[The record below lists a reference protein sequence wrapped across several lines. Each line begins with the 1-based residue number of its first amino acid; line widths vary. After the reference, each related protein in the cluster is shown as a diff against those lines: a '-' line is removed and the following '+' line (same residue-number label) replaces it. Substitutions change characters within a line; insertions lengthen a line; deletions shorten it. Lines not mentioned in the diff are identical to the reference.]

1 MEELENNN
9 EENLNDPLLSK
20 KEYFEKLFK
29 DSYNIMVDFSEEWND
44 ERFYGLVSE
53 YSIKQL
59 EKLLDEEN
67 LDDDKRKKIELQ
79 IKESKGRKIK
89 IDNSIEYFKKVKNN
103 IDEGNGLIV
112 LEDFIEKFIQL
123 EFYNYMLEGKIDNFS
138 NFYINEMYGV
148 LESGFGINIDKLK
161 NERNIFIG
169 TDNIQLKFSMIN
181 FLLNDILNVGGK
193 VEEIEDFLNNK
204 KNELRN
210 KDFRK
215 EF

>member
-29 DSYNIMVDFSEEWND
+29 DSYNIKVDFSEEWND

-138 NFYINEMYGV
+138 NFYINEMYSV

-181 FLLNDILNVGGK
+181 FLLRDILNVGGK
-193 VEEIEDFLNNK
+193 VEEIEKFLDDK

-215 EF
+215 EI

>member
-29 DSYNIMVDFSEEWND
+29 DSYNIKVDFSEEWND

-79 IKESKGRKIK
+79 IKESKGRKVK

-103 IDEGNGLIV
+103 VDEGKGLIV

-138 NFYINEMYGV
+138 NFYINEMYSV

-181 FLLNDILNVGGK
+181 FLLRDILNVGGK
-193 VEEIEDFLNNK
+193 VEEIEKFLNDK
-204 KNELRN
+204 KNELGN

-215 EF
+215 EI

>member
-29 DSYNIMVDFSEEWND
+29 DSYNIKVDFSEEWND

-181 FLLNDILNVGGK
+181 FLLRDILNVGGK
-193 VEEIEDFLNNK
+193 VEEIEKFLDDK

-215 EF
+215 EI

>member
-29 DSYNIMVDFSEEWND
+29 DSYNIKVDFSEEWND

-181 FLLNDILNVGGK
+181 FLLRDILNVGGK
-193 VEEIEDFLNNK
+193 VEEIEKFLNDK

-215 EF
+215 EI

>member
-1 MEELENNN
+1 MEELENSN

-29 DSYNIMVDFSEEWND
+29 DSYNIKVDFSEEWND

-138 NFYINEMYGV
+138 NFYINEMYSV

-181 FLLNDILNVGGK
+181 FLLRDILNVGGK
-193 VEEIEDFLNNK
+193 VEEIEKFLNDK

-215 EF
+215 EI

>member
-29 DSYNIMVDFSEEWND
+29 DSYNIKVDFSEEWND

-138 NFYINEMYGV
+138 NFYINEMYSV

-181 FLLNDILNVGGK
+181 FLLRDILNVGGK
-193 VEEIEDFLNNK
+193 VEEIEKFLNDK

-215 EF
+215 EI

>member
-29 DSYNIMVDFSEEWND
+29 DSYNIKVDFSEEWND

-138 NFYINEMYGV
+138 NFYINEMYEV

-181 FLLNDILNVGGK
+181 FLLRDILNVGGK
-193 VEEIEDFLNNK
+193 VEEIEKFLDDK

-215 EF
+215 EI

>member
-29 DSYNIMVDFSEEWND
+29 DSYNIKVDFSEEWND

-138 NFYINEMYGV
+138 NFYINEMYEV

-181 FLLNDILNVGGK
+181 FLLRDILNVGGK
-193 VEEIEDFLNNK
+193 VEEIEKFLNDK

-215 EF
+215 EI

>member
-29 DSYNIMVDFSEEWND
+29 DSYNIKVDFSEEWND

-138 NFYINEMYGV
+138 NFYINEMYSV

-181 FLLNDILNVGGK
+181 FLLRDILNVGGK
-193 VEEIEDFLNNK
+193 VEEIEKFLDDK

>member
-1 MEELENNN
+1 M
-9 EENLNDPLLSK
+9 
-20 KEYFEKLFK
+20 
-29 DSYNIMVDFSEEWND
+29 
-44 ERFYGLVSE
+44 VSE
-53 YSIKQL
+53 YYIEKL

-67 LDDDKRKKIELQ
+67 LDKDKRNKIELQ
-79 IKESKGRKIK
+79 IKENKERKIK

-138 NFYINEMYGV
+138 NFYINEMYSV

-181 FLLNDILNVGGK
+181 FLLRDILNVGGK
-193 VEEIEDFLNNK
+193 VEEIEKFLDDK

-215 EF
+215 EI

>member
-29 DSYNIMVDFSEEWND
+29 DSYNIKVDFSEEWND

-79 IKESKGRKIK
+79 IKENKERKIK

-181 FLLNDILNVGGK
+181 FLLRDILNVGGK
-193 VEEIEDFLNNK
+193 VEEIEKFLDDK

>member
-1 MEELENNN
+1 MEELENSN

-29 DSYNIMVDFSEEWND
+29 DSYNIKVDFSEEWND

-138 NFYINEMYGV
+138 NFYINEMYSV

-181 FLLNDILNVGGK
+181 FLLRDILNVGGK
-193 VEEIEDFLNNK
+193 VEEIEKFLDDK

-215 EF
+215 EI

>member
-29 DSYNIMVDFSEEWND
+29 DSYNIKVDFSEEWND

-67 LDDDKRKKIELQ
+67 LDDDKREKIELQ

-138 NFYINEMYGV
+138 NFYINEMYSV

-181 FLLNDILNVGGK
+181 FLLRDILNVGGK
-193 VEEIEDFLNNK
+193 VEEIEKFLDDK

-215 EF
+215 EI